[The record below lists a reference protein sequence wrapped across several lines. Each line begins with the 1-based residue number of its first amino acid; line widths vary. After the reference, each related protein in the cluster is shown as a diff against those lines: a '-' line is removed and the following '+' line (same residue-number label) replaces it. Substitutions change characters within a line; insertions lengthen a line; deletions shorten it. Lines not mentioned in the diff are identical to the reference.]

1 MGKKRSQRRRRGLRV
16 LRYNARVMKFN
27 EAVSSSRRKSRKA
40 HFTAPSHMRRKIMSA
55 PLSTELRA
63 KYAVRSVPIRKDD
76 EVQIVRGTYKNREGK
91 VTQVYRR
98 KWVIHIERITRERVN
113 GATVNVGIDPSKV
126 VITKLKVDKNRKELL
141 DRKKGSKEEKGKGK
155 FTEAEVQAM
164 QDVD

>member
-1 MGKKRSQRRRRGLRV
+1 MGTLYLELSAGRASERNSRGT
-16 LRYNARVMKFN
+16 MKFN
-27 EAVSSSRRKSRKA
+27 EAVSSSRRKSRKS
-40 HFTAPSHMRRKIMSA
+40 HFTAPSHIRRKIMSA

-63 KYAVRSVPIRKDD
+63 KYNVRSVPIRKDD
-76 EVQIVRGTYKNREGK
+76 EVQIVRGSFKNREGK

-98 KWVIHIERITRERVN
+98 KWVIHIERLTRER
-113 GATVNVGIDPSKV
+113 VNVGIDPSKV

-141 DRKKGSKEEKGKGK
+141 ERKKGAKSEKGKGK